1 MDYDVM
7 DVAKF
12 VVNYAAENNKDV
24 TNMKLQKILY
34 YLQGFSY
41 IVFGEPLFN
50 DEIEA
55 WPYGPVVRKAYV
67 NFSVFG
73 SREIPCYN
81 NIMEFLFFKRTT
93 LDELENYKDIF
104 NERVK
109 NFLEINSN
117 NLLDYSANELV
128 NSTHKDGT
136 PWSKNY
142 VEGLKN
148 TIPKSDIEKYFK
160 EAVK

>member
-12 VVNYAAENNKDV
+12 VVNYAAENNKNV

-41 IVFGEPLFN
+41 IVFGEPLFV
-50 DEIEA
+50 DELEA

-73 SREIPCYN
+73 SSEIPCYN
-81 NIMEFLFFKRTT
+81 NIMEFIFMKRIS
-93 LDELENYKDIF
+93 LDELNDYKSVFCD
-104 NERVK
+104 RVR
-109 NFLEINSN
+109 NFLEVNLN
-117 NLLDYSANELV
+117 NLLEYSANDLV
-128 NSTHKDGT
+128 NSTHKKGT
-136 PWSKNY
+136 PWFKY
-142 VEGLKN
+142 YEEGLKN
-148 TIPKSDIEKYFK
+148 IIPKDDIKEYFRRILK
-160 EAVK
+160 